1 MTHATIQ
8 CRSGHYFDFLNPHQ
22 CFVLVQ
28 DIAHSLSMQCRFN
41 GHTARFYSVAEH
53 SVHCSHIVPPEDALA
68 ALMHD
73 AAEAFIG
80 DVAKPLKML
89 LPDYQQIEGQVERA
103 VFEKLK
109 IPYPFPPSV
118 KQADLNML
126 RLEQRDAML
135 STDLW
140 DTFGKEGVPN
150 VALRFWNPTEAR
162 NRFLLRY
169 AFLTGTLVEDIEPR
183 VQ

>member
-22 CFVLVQ
+22 SFVLVR
-28 DIAHSLSMQCRFN
+28 DIAHSLAMQCRFN
-41 GHTARFYSVAEH
+41 GHTAQFYSVAEH
-53 SVHCSHIVPPEDALA
+53 SVHCSHIVPPEDALT

-80 DVAKPLKML
+80 DVAKPLKRL
-89 LPDYQQIEGQVERA
+89 LPDYAEIENTVEEA
-103 VFEKLK
+103 IFDKLD
-109 IPYPFPPSV
+109 IPFPFPPSV
-118 KQADLNML
+118 KEADIRML

-135 STDLW
+135 STDAWYGMDGLVFP
-140 DTFGKEGVPN
+140 DVN
-150 VALRFWNPTEAR
+150 LRFWAPTEAK
-162 NRFLLRY
+162 NQFLLRY
-169 AFLTGTLVEDIEPR
+169 AYLTGTLVEDIQPR